1 MRRVRRAAVPASL
14 AGPGSKGMAEL
25 DKARTF
31 FNVQANRTKSF
42 DFQAYKGEDV
52 RDALRKMFH
61 RKCAYCETFYAP
73 AMPDDIEHYRPKGA
87 YIEAGKPKKPGYW
100 WLAMAWANLL
110 PSCADCN
117 RARGQQIVGLD
128 RKETKGKANQFPL
141 APGSVRATA
150 QTGMAGERPLL
161 LDPTAGA
168 RPERH
173 LEFLPDGIVRPALV
187 NGAESERGRVTIDVV
202 ALLRRDLVDARA
214 VAARETEA
222 AIQHVRDTMADISE
236 FKVLPGISAEKRKE
250 KLAELRVRLDRNLA
264 DMEAKAAP
272 ATPYSMVA
280 EALVRAFKAEVGLQ

>member
-1 MRRVRRAAVPASL
+1 MRRVRRAAAPPSLVGPAS
-14 AGPGSKGMAEL
+14 KGVAEF
-25 DKARTF
+25 DKARVF
-31 FNVQANRTKSF
+31 FNVPANKTRAF

-87 YIEAGKPKKPGYW
+87 YIEDGKPKKPGYW

-117 RARGQQIVGLD
+117 RARRQQIVGKE

-141 APGSVRATA
+141 APGSVRATTEA
-150 QTGMAGERPLL
+150 DVAAEVPLL
-161 LDPTAGA
+161 LNPTAGD
-168 RPERH
+168 RPDRH

-187 NGAESERGRVTIDVV
+187 KGAESERGQVTIDVL
-202 ALLRRDLVDARA
+202 ALLRRDLADARA
-214 VAARETEA
+214 VAAKETVA
-222 AIQHVRDTMADISE
+222 AIQHVRDTMDDIADFKALPDIS
-236 FKVLPGISAEKRKE
+236 AAKRKE
-250 KLAELRVRLDRNLA
+250 KIEELRVRLDRNIA

-272 ATPYSMVA
+272 ATPYSAVA
-280 EALVRAFKAEVGLQ
+280 EALVRAFKKANGL

>member
-14 AGPGSKGMAEL
+14 AGPGSKGVAEL
-25 DKARTF
+25 DKARAF
-31 FNVQANRTKSF
+31 FNVDANKTKSF

-117 RARGQQIVGLD
+117 RARRQQIVGQE

-141 APGSVRATA
+141 APGSVRATTEDA
-150 QTGMAGERPLL
+150 VAAEVPLL

-187 NGAESERGRVTIDVV
+187 NGVESERGQVTIEVV

-214 VAARETEA
+214 VAATETEA
-222 AIQHVRDTMADISE
+222 AIQHVRDTMSDIAE
-236 FKVLPGISAEKRKE
+236 FKALPGISAAKRKA
-250 KLAELRVRLDRNLA
+250 KLEELRIRLDRNLA

-272 ATPYSMVA
+272 ATPYSAVA
-280 EALVRAFKAEVGLQ
+280 EAMVRAFKKANGL